1 MVPLGDSER
10 DDQSIK
16 IEQGE
21 SLCITGTL
29 DSGGFLSE
37 LGVVSSARDVSGP
50 IIELR
55 LDNSRG
61 TRLVIRHSGTNWL
74 EYRAHTIATPQDLA
88 FPTSTLPVG
97 PGAGNVE
104 SWKGERKLLLHGF
117 RFLEGRS
124 EQEVLAL
131 THEPRTRNTSVFNAS
146 VTFGLWGG
154 ERGVDFGT
162 PERRARARRFR
173 LTAVHQRAGGGLDL
187 DFTFGR
193 VRAGVTFGA
202 GGRTVQH
209 GSTGT
214 ELSIGLAEIGF
225 TLGYDVVRYEQ
236 LHAFVSTGII
246 GSSLYVDLAPGL
258 TAFPDVKPWEGERVE
273 FSASSWPVEIG
284 TDYFIPLGRASATE
298 YFILQFG
305 TRVGWIEQLG
315 GGVGRRMKETT
326 RGSRRATGRPLRVAR
341 SPRARHR
348 GSGTAG
354 SQLFEARS
362 GFSATPQRTSSSSM
376 ACAAFCIP
384 SVPANLPLSSR
395 CCEKER
401 DRNAF
406 GERHHAERGNR
417 ELRHLDGAQAAGRD
431 PP

>member
-1 MVPLGDSER
+1 MWKHRSWSCIGLVAFAGAFLSRTPVARAFECETRTDRPIDEIVVPLGDSER

-162 PERRARARRFR
+162 LNDVLGRDGFGSLPY
-173 LTAVHQRAGGGLDL
+173 TSVQGGLDL

-315 GGVGRRMKETT
+315 GGGWATDE
-326 RGSRRATGRPLRVAR
+326 GDDSR
-341 SPRARHR
+341 
-348 GSGTAG
+348 
-354 SQLFEARS
+354 
-362 GFSATPQRTSSSSM
+362 
-376 ACAAFCIP
+376 
-384 SVPANLPLSSR
+384 
-395 CCEKER
+395 
-401 DRNAF
+401 D
-406 GERHHAERGNR
+406 
-417 ELRHLDGAQAAGRD
+417 LDGPPVDLSGWRGRLVLGIGAQNGW
-431 PP
+431 